1 MTEPRDSL
9 HYTHL
14 AKAARR
20 IASEHEDAVVRR
32 KLRETA
38 VEYDRKAR
46 ELARGEDQATRKRR
60 GWRDWLGRKA

>member
-20 IASEHEDAVVRR
+20 IASEHEDATVRR

-46 ELARGEDQATRKRR
+46 ELARSEGSAKRKRR
-60 GWRDWLGRKA
+60 GLREWLGRKA